1 MWHIMKAIERL
12 LGRYKA
18 HWTRPGAGGST
29 QAESLPPPA
38 RPSARLQRAVLIGL
52 YLGLGTSVLLLG
64 YRLWLDPSR
73 GVQEVADLQARV
85 AAQQAENQRLVA
97 RNQTLIHDIASFR
110 AGTDAIEERA
120 RSELGMIRSG
130 ETFVR
135 LIEPDER

>member
-1 MWHIMKAIERL
+1 MKAIGRL
-12 LGRYKA
+12 LARKPRRA
-18 HWTRPGAGGST
+18 RPVYGGST

-38 RPSARLQRAVLIGL
+38 RPSARLQRAVLTGL
-52 YLGLGTSVLLLG
+52 YLGFGLSILALG
-64 YRLWLDPSR
+64 YRLWLDPDR
-73 GVQEVADLQARV
+73 GVQEVADLESRLAI
-85 AAQQAENQRLVA
+85 QQGENQRLEA
-97 RNQTLIHDIASFR
+97 RNRALMHDIASFR